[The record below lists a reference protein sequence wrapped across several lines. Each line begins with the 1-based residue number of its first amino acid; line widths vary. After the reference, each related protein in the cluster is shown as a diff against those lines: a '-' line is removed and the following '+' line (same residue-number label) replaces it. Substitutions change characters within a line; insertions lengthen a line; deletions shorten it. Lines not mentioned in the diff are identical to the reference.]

1 VRLVNAGY
9 WVGTSIRVLSD
20 SDEMVFIRHPARR
33 QARADAAACR
43 QAQEAQRLIRARC
56 RIPVLFADLAVLHS
70 SPCEFLFLE
79 GTLYQWT
86 CLGWFLVYFVAWI
99 FEISIGT

>member
-1 VRLVNAGY
+1 
-9 WVGTSIRVLSD
+9 
-20 SDEMVFIRHPARR
+20 
-33 QARADAAACR
+33 
-43 QAQEAQRLIRARC
+43 
-56 RIPVLFADLAVLHS
+56 LFADLAVLHS
-70 SPCEFLFLE
+70 SPYEFLFLE